1 MTNIYIDIEAINSQ
15 DERVKEYFARSVKAP
30 SNYKDPEKIQAYI
43 AEGAI
48 EAVNKTALDGL
59 GHAICICVAI
69 DEREVATFYAYEPKD
84 EAETL
89 KNLYTYLDDSLG
101 NNFSPKTFIGH
112 NLVGYDLPMLK
123 KRSMVLGIKPPAY
136 IPFDAK
142 PWDNTVFDTMI
153 RWDAR
158 NFASLDKLCL
168 AFGLD
173 VKSGMDGSMVNQA
186 YLDGKHDEIA
196 SYCNHD
202 VDVVRELHKRMI
214 YA

>member
-1 MTNIYIDIEAINSQ
+1 MTNIYIDIEAVNSQ
-15 DERVKEYFARSVKAP
+15 DERVKDYFSRSVKAP

-43 AEGAI
+43 AEGTI

-69 DEREVATFYAYEPKD
+69 DDGEVKTFYANTPEQ
-84 EAETL
+84 EADVL
-89 KNLYTYLDDSLG
+89 VGFYKYLDE
-101 NNFSPKTFIGH
+101 NFAHVFSTKTFIGH
-112 NLVGYDLPMLK
+112 NIVGYDLPMLK
-123 KRSMVLGIKPPAY
+123 KRSMVLGIKPPEY

-142 PWDNTVFDTMI
+142 PWDNIVFDTMI
-153 RWDAR
+153 RWDAK

-173 VKSGMDGSMVNQA
+173 GKSGMDGSMVNQA

-196 SYCNHD
+196 AYCGHD
-202 VDVVRELHKRMI
+202 VDIVRKLHKRMI